1 MSTEE
6 QQPLTMEAKIDF
18 LQQQLSL
25 LLQQQP
31 QQQQQ
36 PVVPNAAV
44 HSLLTRPKYDWT
56 PSPTHVELMR
66 LNQDLFTSSPLLDG
80 ERKKLIESYPPIDG
94 LDYQPPDAVPQAYR
108 LMNDQQRSQD
118 GSLKSTQYLISAIFR
133 PLDVL
138 THELINNEGLE
149 ASEKYLKM
157 INDIRSLLL
166 HANSTVTQYRTGL
179 AYKTVNNEFK
189 LPNPEQRYTV
199 SMDEFQSTVNQLHAA
214 SKSLKEAKNFGRKK
228 RAPFRSGPP
237 SQHGGSSFDKTFSSN
252 HQRSGTHS
260 GNSHSRSSQG
270 AASSSNYNPF
280 RKSAPTSNRK

>member
-1 MSTEE
+1 
-6 QQPLTMEAKIDF
+6 MEAKIDF

-66 LNQDLFTSSPLLDG
+66 LNQNLFTSSPLLDG

-108 LMNDQQRSQD
+108 LMNGQQRSQD

-252 HQRSGTHS
+252 HQRSGTNC